1 MGLERETA
9 RYELKYSTCTQRDTN
24 REKLKKY
31 YTKPQRQLQYLRD
44 NNTV

>member
-9 RYELKYSTCTQRDTN
+9 RYELKYSTQRDTN

-31 YTKPQRQLQYLRD
+31 YTKPQRQLQYLRN